1 MFFIF
6 PLFLICAVVFTVYL
20 VAITVRDAR
29 RVAGRD
35 PSEPEKDIIAL
46 RRKFAKQNFV
56 SVTKCCGC
64 DGLFDCECAMPV
76 PPDLYEDPELRR
88 QVNEKKKRLGVGG
101 SV

>member
-35 PSEPEKDIIAL
+35 PSEPEKDINAL
-46 RRKFAKQNFV
+46 RRK
-56 SVTKCCGC
+56 CCGC
-64 DGLFDCECAMPV
+64 EDLFDCECAIVV
-76 PPDLYEDPELRR
+76 PPDLYADPELRR
-88 QVNEKKKRLGVGG
+88 QVIVKKKGLGSGRNIFH
-101 SV
+101 